1 MEKDN
6 NQFRDPTKK
15 VRLIDAEQAKRATY
29 EEIFWTES
37 EQAVVRNFLAKLPKV
52 DAVEVPCKIGDFV
65 WAIRSFKGH
74 KHPQRG
80 IVSDM
85 FFTRN
90 MKLQIVVKYVAR
102 GEWGKTVFATDKDAY
117 AAIGVSPCPNCGAK
131 MDGERKDNGD

>member
-1 MEKDN
+1 MATEK
-6 NQFRDPTKK
+6 
-15 VRLIDAEQAKRATY
+15 RLIDANAIVRVIKRERCENCNSYDGIKCRACDADDFMGIL
-29 EEIFWTES
+29 EDAPS
-37 EQAVVRNFLAKLPKV
+37 V

-85 FFTRN
+85 YFIKG

-102 GEWGKTVFATDKDAY
+102 GEWGKTVFATDKEAY
-117 AAIGVSPCPNCGAK
+117 AAIG
-131 MDGERKDNGD
+131 ERKEV